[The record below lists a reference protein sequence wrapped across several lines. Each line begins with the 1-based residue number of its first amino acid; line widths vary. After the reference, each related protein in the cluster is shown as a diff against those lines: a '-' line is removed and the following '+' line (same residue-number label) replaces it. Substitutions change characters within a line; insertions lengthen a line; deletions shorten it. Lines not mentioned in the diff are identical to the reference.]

1 MHRFIKDNL
10 ESCRLTWPAVVSIA
24 LAVLGILSSVAIV
37 LFKTAEMQGYMYL
50 SLVLAASFYV
60 ASLFV
65 ACRYGGRKEE

>member
-1 MHRFIKDNL
+1 MKDIL
-10 ESCRLTWPAVVSIA
+10 DGFRLTWPAIA
-24 LAVLGILSSVAIV
+24 SGALSGLGILSSVAIV

-65 ACRYGGRKEE
+65 AYRYGGRKEE